1 MSLENNIFDVNL
13 FLSSFEKEFKN
24 ELDSLKIKVSDSYQL
39 LYGNR
44 LRPLLFCWGYFFSN
58 NPGKELDYSKIA
70 KLAVPIELIHKA
82 SIITDDIVDD
92 DDFRNSMSTFHKE
105 HSINEGIIF
114 SEYLIVYAI
123 KLAMSNYENANKVNK
138 RIINLIIKVILDMTK
153 GGLDEIMLEE
163 QNRIFELDSVNE
175 ILNLQTASLIS
186 NSLVLGY
193 LYSNSCEEEV
203 EYLLYKIG
211 ETYGQIFQIFND
223 LEPFSENKD
232 ILNHKGKLNL
242 DISKKNIV
250 MALLYKLANKKDKN
264 FIVNSKTS
272 ELYYNSILSLIDKYK
287 VRELILKDIEEQI
300 IIAMTNLDILSKYNA
315 SWVSE
320 FKLLLNYL
328 IKYSRN
334 KI

>member
-1 MSLENNIFDVNL
+1 MSLENNVFDVNL
-13 FLSSFEKEFKN
+13 FLVSFENEFKN
-24 ELDSLKIKVSDSYQL
+24 ELKSLNIEVSDSYQL

-44 LRPLLFCWGYFFSN
+44 LRPILFCWGYFFSN
-58 NPGKELDYSKIA
+58 KTEKEIDYSKIS

-82 SIITDDIVDD
+82 SIITDDIVDN
-92 DDFRNSMSTFHKE
+92 DDFRNSKSTFHKE

-114 SEYLIVYAI
+114 SEFLIVYAI
-123 KLAMSNYENANKVNK
+123 KLAISNCEYTNKK
-138 RIINLIIKVILDMTK
+138 IIDLIINVILDMTK

-163 QNRIFELDSVNE
+163 QNRIFEYESVNE

-193 LYSNSCEEEV
+193 LYSNDCEEEV

-223 LEPFSENKD
+223 LEPFSENKG
-232 ILNHKGKLNL
+232 ILDHKGKLNF

-250 MALLYKLANKKDKN
+250 MALLYKLANTKDKN

-272 ELYYNSILSLIDKYK
+272 ESYYTSILRMIDKYK
-287 VRELILKDIEEQI
+287 VRMLILNDIEEQI
-300 IIAMTNLDILSKYNA
+300 ILAMTNLEILSKYNV

-328 IKYSRN
+328 IDYSRN